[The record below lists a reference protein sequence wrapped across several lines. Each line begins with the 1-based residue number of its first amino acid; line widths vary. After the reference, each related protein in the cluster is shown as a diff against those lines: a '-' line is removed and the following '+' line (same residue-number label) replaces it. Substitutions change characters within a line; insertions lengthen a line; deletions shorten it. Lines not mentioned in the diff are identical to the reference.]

1 MGVRHLPY
9 IEQDIEG
16 LGHVMTRG
24 TWNGLPILTW
34 GWAPRQVLATPR
46 QLRAQG
52 LRPGG
57 ADAVAVLVFQHRL
70 PARSRD
76 WARLYLIERAVPKT
90 TAGPERVA
98 AALRARRTC
107 TGPCGL
113 EQTYYL
119 STTSRMCVTCEDTTD
134 FWPTYAA
141 EHGYSWEVA
150 AS

>member
-1 MGVRHLPY
+1 MTIRHLPY
-9 IEQDIEG
+9 VMQDVEG

-24 TWNGLPILTW
+24 TWQGFPLLTW
-34 GWAPRQVLATPR
+34 GWASRQVLATPR

-57 ADAVAVLVFQHRL
+57 ADPVAILTFQHRL

-76 WARLYLIERAVPKT
+76 WARLYLIERAVPKG

-113 EQTYYL
+113 EQSYYL
-119 STTSRMCVTCEDTTD
+119 STISRMCWSCETTTD
-134 FWPTYAA
+134 FWAQHAA
-141 EHGYSWEVA
+141 EHGYRWEVA
-150 AS
+150 S